1 MSLSSDGLTV
11 ARATDPA
18 EAEELVGNV
27 YLPNRLDFPR
37 KISSVDM
44 ALVALQLGT
53 LTVGRLSFG
62 RNLRLLTEEPSN
74 FHVNTPLAGRALST
88 TGSSGPLVTGPGQAA
103 VFSPERLAEIRLTA
117 DAVQMCLMVP
127 RASVESELEE
137 LIGRSIT
144 RPLRF
149 DFDMD
154 LSTPIGRSWL
164 DAVNVVSREFD
175 HGAGLATHPLAGRHL
190 ERLLIDGLLLGQP
203 HNYSEALMSP
213 AKPVPPGA
221 IAKAVQL
228 LEELPGEPWSSLTLA
243 REVHVSVRSLQ
254 EGFKREV
261 GKPPMAYLR
270 DVRLRG
276 VRHALR
282 AAVPSGTTVE
292 ATASQWGFVH
302 MGRFAAVYRASFG
315 ESPSTT
321 LGRLDPPGD
330 KGPRG
335 RLGG

>member
-1 MSLSSDGLTV
+1 MSSSRQGLTV
-11 ARATDPA
+11 VRATDPT
-18 EAEELVGNV
+18 EAEELVGDV
-27 YLPNRLDFPR
+27 YLPNRLSLPR
-37 KISSVDM
+37 KTYSVDM
-44 ALVALQLGT
+44 ALVGMRLGS

-62 RNLRLLTEEPSN
+62 RDIRQVTEELSN

-88 TGSSGPLVTGPGQAA
+88 TGSSGPLITGPGQAA
-103 VFSPERLAEIRLTA
+103 VFSPETPAEVRLTA
-117 DAVQMCLMVP
+117 DCVQMCLMVP
-127 RASVESELEE
+127 RARVESELEE
-137 LIGRSIT
+137 LIGRSVT
-144 RPLRF
+144 RPLTF

-154 LSTPIGRSWL
+154 LNTPVGRSWL
-164 DAVNVVSREFD
+164 DALTMVSREFD
-175 HGAGLATHPLAGRHL
+175 RGAGLATHPLAGRHL

-203 HNYSEALMSP
+203 HSYSEALLSP
-213 AKPVPPGA
+213 PKPVPRGA

-228 LEELPGEPWSSLTLA
+228 LEDLPGEPWSSVTLA
-243 REVHVSVRSLQ
+243 RHVHVSVRSLQ

-276 VRHALR
+276 VRQALR
-282 AAVPSGTTVE
+282 AAAPSGTTVE

-321 LGRLDPPGD
+321 LGRLDPF
-330 KGPRG
+330 
-335 RLGG
+335 